1 MLFQSDDRM
10 LELLWFVGYC
20 VDFPAQL
27 ADRIDGHWEWNRHV
41 KYRAIKSGYLSVH
54 RDVYQQR
61 VIRSLRL
68 TPAGLEY
75 IGQRDPKAQVHIMAR
90 QDLNVGNR
98 NATDRIMRRHAQATA
113 LLMAYHAG
121 AKFLPQEKPSLL
133 AKPQVSSVPYDP
145 AQFYYYFSPDVRQA
159 LREKSDL
166 VDAKASRLLGVLIHQ
181 HYGYLLYYTGHTRM
195 YWLAGTEENVS
206 AMVEQVLNIRGMP
219 VTTFN
224 EVIIG
229 SRMPVAQKLMRQGK
243 HVHSRYFTL
252 SPHCNSIFF
261 VTNDRRGDA
270 LFSIIVDQQK
280 QLEINRVALSDFIP
294 PRESRFYDAMTPDGK
309 RPVILGYTCDLLTFS
324 DLSAFMPG
332 FEEPTI
338 VLCYDYQL
346 NTIQSLVKTPTEVRI
361 MKGGDTS

>member
-54 RDVYQQR
+54 RDVYRQR

-133 AKPQVSSVPYDP
+133 AKPQAASVPYDP
-145 AQFYYYFSPDVRQA
+145 AQFYYYFSHDFRQA

-195 YWLAGTEENVS
+195 FWLAGTEENVS

-243 HVHSRYFTL
+243 NVQSRYFTL
-252 SPHCNSIFF
+252 SPHCNSIF
-261 VTNDRRGDA
+261 
-270 LFSIIVDQQK
+270 
-280 QLEINRVALSDFIP
+280 LSLIH
-294 PRESRFYDAMTPDGK
+294 
-309 RPVILGYTCDLLTFS
+309 I
-324 DLSAFMPG
+324 
-332 FEEPTI
+332 
-338 VLCYDYQL
+338 
-346 NTIQSLVKTPTEVRI
+346 
-361 MKGGDTS
+361 